1 MNYKQMNPGLSYTP
15 NKVNYVKMPVAD
27 YLSEHKRLI
36 NLLVKVGKEGER
48 QKKEINQFMMK
59 KN

>member
-1 MNYKQMNPGLSYTP
+1 
-15 NKVNYVKMPVAD
+15 MPVAD

-36 NLLVKVGKEGER
+36 NLLVKVGKEGEK